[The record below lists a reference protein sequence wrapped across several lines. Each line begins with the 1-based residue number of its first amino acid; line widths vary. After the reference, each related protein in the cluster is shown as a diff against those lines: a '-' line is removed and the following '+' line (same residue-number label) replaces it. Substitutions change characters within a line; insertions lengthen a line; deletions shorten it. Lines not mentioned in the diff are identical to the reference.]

1 LYIEQRNF
9 IEYLFSQE
17 HKHMNRNQKLIG
29 LLAAVAVGA
38 ALGVLFAPDSGKETR
53 KKLKKKAS
61 KAKDDLG
68 DAIDKGRVEWSKA
81 KGKVSDAASMTSE
94 EVKDFIRFLVD
105 EGKDLRSRL
114 KDDVEVS
121 EEDLSEKV
129 ERAAENIRHSAN

>member
-1 LYIEQRNF
+1 MAQSLYIEQRNF

-94 EVKDFIRFLVD
+94 E
-105 EGKDLRSRL
+105 GKDLRSRL